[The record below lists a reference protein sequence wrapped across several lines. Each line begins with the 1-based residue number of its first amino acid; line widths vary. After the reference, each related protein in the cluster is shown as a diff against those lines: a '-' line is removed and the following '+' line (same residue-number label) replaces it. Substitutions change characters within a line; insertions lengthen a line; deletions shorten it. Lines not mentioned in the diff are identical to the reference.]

1 MPEKNAVRPK
11 NLDSIKAELD
21 WALSDT
27 QGAPS
32 YLIVEIV
39 LKTLDNAQ
47 REGRINQRERVAA
60 CNYIKSEYGYDF

>member
-1 MPEKNAVRPK
+1 MPAKNAVRPE

-32 YLIVEIV
+32 YLVVEIV
-39 LKTLDNAQ
+39 LNTLDNAQ
-47 REGRINQRERVAA
+47 REGRINQKERETA
-60 CNYIKSEYGYDF
+60 CDYIKREYGYDF

>member
-1 MPEKNAVRPK
+1 MPAKNAVRPE

-27 QGAPS
+27 QGAPF

-39 LKTLDNAQ
+39 LNTLDNAQ
-47 REGRINQRERVAA
+47 REGRINQPERVAA
-60 CNYIKSEYGYDF
+60 CDYIKREYGYDF